1 VTISWQVENGD
12 LGTLTERIAVN
23 IPIDASSN
31 RGPITF
37 SIIAGRLPRGLRLDP
52 IVQHDS
58 SVSTLR
64 IIGSPAEVK
73 TFVTSKF
80 VIRADDGTDIED
92 RTFSLSVDGSDA
104 PIWITREGFLNVGQ
118 GKSYFVLDN
127 ARVDFQLEAE
137 DPDIVAGDT
146 LEYYIGPMGGE
157 LPPGLSLSKSGK
169 ITGFT
174 DPIFSIESINKGSG
188 AYDTASF
195 DTTPLDKLEARPNGF
210 DTFTYDILTFD
221 YNEPSNTPRRLSRS
235 YTFVVTVTDGR
246 NETKRLFRMWVVTE
260 EFLKSDNSIVQVDTN
275 VFTADSSSN
284 RVPLWIT
291 PSNLGR
297 QRANNYL
304 TIYLDVYRAPGIA
317 GSLVYF
323 LETTNPDDGSPSVLP
338 PGMFIDQLTGEIA
351 GRIPYQ
357 AAVTKNY
364 KFTINAVNFLTESLS
379 ASYTLVG
386 NWSASITY
394 TANQA
399 VVYEGFVYIAQEE
412 NRNRVPTEY
421 PDTWTSS
428 VSTSKKTFT
437 ISLIGEIESAI
448 EWLTDSDLGSIE
460 PNKPSTVS
468 VEAQSLLYGNTT
480 SYELISGTLP
490 PGLTLSGS
498 GILQGKV
505 KQFADSKGPGL
516 TRFYEK
522 IDSATV
528 DSAASR
534 SFNVTFDSE
543 QTSFDNQFKFVIR
556 ARDASRFAQSDKQ
569 FILKVNS
576 VTNKTFSN
584 LYAKALQ
591 PKNKRLLWFNFITD
605 SNIFRPED
613 IFRYGDVNFGV
624 QSELKILMYAGIET
638 VDAVNFVQAMSR
650 NHYRKKIRF
659 GDVRYSKAKD
669 PITQETIYE
678 VVYIEIR
685 DEKTNSKG
693 KSISSVVNLDNR
705 INSPII
711 VSYDAIKVDSNI
723 PFVSDRDHQRL
734 FPNSIKNMRNRIKEL
749 GERDRSYL
757 PLWMRSLQDNN
768 SFESGFVEAVPLCYA
783 KPGSAQSIIDR
794 INIKTSVASRGEW
807 ISTNSY
813 NVDDTVS
820 YKGSVYTCAI
830 AATAGQRPDISP
842 NIWSKNFNFNQLD
855 FEIDRYLI
863 DILGDE
869 IENKYLAFPQIGEK
883 LP

>member
-1 VTISWQVENGD
+1 MTISWKVENGD
-12 LGTLTERIAVN
+12 LGTLTERISVN
-23 IPIDASSN
+23 IPVDAASD
-31 RGPITF
+31 RGPINF
-37 SIIAGRLPRGLRLDP
+37 SLIAGRLPQGLRLDTV
-52 IVQHDS
+52 VQHDS

-73 TFVTSKF
+73 TFTTSKF
-80 VIRADDGTDIED
+80 VIRANDGTDIED

-104 PIWITREGFLNVGQ
+104 PVWITREGFLNVGQ
-118 GKSYFVLDN
+118 GESYFVLDN
-127 ARVDFQLEAE
+127 ARVDFQLEAS
-137 DPDIVAGDT
+137 DPDVVAGDV

-157 LPPGLSLSKSGK
+157 LPPGLSLSKEGK
-169 ITGFT
+169 ISGYT

-210 DTFTYDILTFD
+210 DTFTYDALNFD

-291 PSNLGR
+291 PSDLGR

-317 GSLVYF
+317 GSLLYF
-323 LETTNPDDGSPSVLP
+323 LETTNPDGSASILP
-338 PGMFIDQLTGEIA
+338 PGMVLDQLTGEVA

-364 KFTINAVNFLTESLS
+364 KFTINAVNFLTEVLAS
-379 ASYTLVG
+379 SYTLVG
-386 NWSASITY
+386 NWSSTITY
-394 TANQA
+394 LTNQA

-421 PDTWTSS
+421 TDTWVSS

-437 ISLIGEIESAI
+437 VSLIGEIESAI

-460 PNKPSTVS
+460 PNKPSTVA
-468 VEAQSLLYGNTT
+468 VEAKSLFYGNTT

-490 PGLTLSGS
+490 PGLELSGS

-505 KQFADSKGPGL
+505 KQFADSNGPGL

-522 IDSATV
+522 VDSATV

-543 QTSFDNQFKFVIR
+543 TTTFDNQFQFVIR

-584 LYAKALQ
+584 LYVKALQ

-605 SNIFRPED
+605 SNIFRPEE
-613 IFRYGDVNFGV
+613 IYRYGDVNFGV
-624 QSELKILMYAGIET
+624 QPELKILIYAGIET
-638 VDAVNFVQAMSR
+638 VEAVNFVQAMSR

-659 GDVRYSKAKD
+659 GDIKFSKAKD
-669 PITQETIYE
+669 PVTQETIYE
-678 VVYIEIR
+678 AIYIQVR
-685 DEKTNSKG
+685 DEKENLAG
-693 KSISSVVNLDNR
+693 KSISSVVNLNNN

-711 VSYDAIKVDSNI
+711 VSYDSIKVDSNI

-734 FPNSIKNMRNRIKEL
+734 FPNSIKNMRNRIKVL
-749 GERDRSYL
+749 GERDRTYL

-768 SFESGFVEAVPLCYA
+768 NFESGYVASVPLCFA
-783 KPGSAQSIIDR
+783 KPGFAQRIIDR
-794 INIKTSVASRGEW
+794 INIKTSISSRGEW
-807 ISTNSY
+807 TPISSY
-813 NVDDTVS
+813 NIDDTVS
-820 YKGSVYTCAI
+820 YRGAIYTCAI
-830 AATAGQRPDISP
+830 AAEAGQRPDTSP
-842 NIWSKNFNFNQLD
+842 NIWTKNFNFNQLD
-855 FEIDRYLI
+855 FEVDRYLI
-863 DILGDE
+863 DVLGDE